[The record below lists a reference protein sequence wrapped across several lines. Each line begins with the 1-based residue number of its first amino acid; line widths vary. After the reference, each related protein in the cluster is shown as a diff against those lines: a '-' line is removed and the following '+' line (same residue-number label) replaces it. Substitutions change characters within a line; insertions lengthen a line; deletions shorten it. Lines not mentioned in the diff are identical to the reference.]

1 MVELYRARRGFDA
14 RAVYDVWIRLVQ
26 SEPLYDAM
34 LRGEHAAL
42 ARDLGFTELELAI
55 LDDFAIQPGTR
66 WHVENL
72 RFRAVTMVSR
82 LLGWHLPATLRLV
95 TEGRDGW
102 LRDLVHEYLSLHRWV
117 ELGHH
122 HRFAECERFAA
133 FVEHRVLQRRR
144 PPPHIAAV
152 LGFERGLIELARRA
166 AALPIAAWPPRPAAA
181 DASPGALPGASPDAW
196 NDARIVRGPVQR
208 SLTLPVDILAW
219 LRDPTTE
226 LRVTAP
232 APLEVIAYVAA
243 ADAPV
248 EIEPVTPAGRQLL
261 DAAAT
266 PRPRGELERLVAGA
280 DAGTLLA
287 SWLARGI
294 VVHAP

>member
-1 MVELYRARRGFDA
+1 MVELYQARRGFDA

-34 LRGEHAAL
+34 LRGEHAAV
-42 ARDLGFTELELAI
+42 ARALGFTELELAI

-102 LRDLVHEYLSLHRWV
+102 LRDLVYEYLSLHRWI

-133 FVEHRVLQRRR
+133 FVEHRVLKRRR
-144 PPPHIAAV
+144 PPPHIEAV
-152 LGFERGLIELARRA
+152 LGFERAALDLLRRA
-166 AALPIAAWPPRPAAA
+166 AVLPIAGWPRPHGEPAPAAM
-181 DASPGALPGASPDAW
+181 PGAK
-196 NDARIVRGPVQR
+196 IVRGPVQLQ
-208 SLTLPVDILAW
+208 LTLPVDLLAW

-232 APLEVIAYVAA
+232 VPLDVLAWVPT

-248 EIEPVTPAGRQLL
+248 EVEPVTPAGRQLL
-261 DAAAT
+261 AAAAT
-266 PRPRGELERLVAGA
+266 PRPRGELERLVSGAGP
-280 DAGTLLA
+280 LLA
-287 SWLARGI
+287 SWLARG
-294 VVHAP
+294 VLVHAP

>member
-1 MVELYRARRGFDA
+1 VVELYQARCGFDA

-34 LRGEHAAL
+34 LRGEHAAV
-42 ARDLGFTELELAI
+42 ARALGFTELELAI

-82 LLGWHLPATLRLV
+82 LLGWQLPATLRLV

-133 FVEHRVLQRRR
+133 FVEHRVLKRRR

-152 LGFERGLIELARRA
+152 LGFERAALDLLRRA
-166 AALPIAAWPPRPAAA
+166 AVLPIAGWPGPPGEAA
-181 DASPGALPGASPDAW
+181 PGAM
-196 NDARIVRGPVQR
+196 IVRGPVQ
-208 SLTLPVDILAW
+208 LQLALPIDILAW
-219 LRDPTTE
+219 LREPTTE

-232 APLEVIAYVAA
+232 GPLDVLAWVAA

-248 EIEPVTPAGRQLL
+248 EVEPVTPAGRQLL
-261 DAAAT
+261 AAAAM
-266 PRPRGELERLVAGA
+266 PRPRGELERLAPGAGPTL
-280 DAGTLLA
+280 AG
-287 SWLARGI
+287 WLARGI
-294 VVHAP
+294 LVHAP

>member
-1 MVELYRARRGFDA
+1 VAELYQARRGFDA

-34 LRGEHAAL
+34 LRGEHAAV
-42 ARDLGFTELELAI
+42 ARALGFTELELAI

-102 LRDLVHEYLSLHRWV
+102 LRDLVYEYLSLHRWI

-133 FVEHRVLQRRR
+133 FVEHRVVKRRR
-144 PPPHIAAV
+144 PPPHIEAV
-152 LGFERGLIELARRA
+152 LGFERGLIELSRRA
-166 AALPIAAWPPRPAAA
+166 AALPVAAWPRLHGAAA
-181 DASPGALPGASPDAW
+181 PEATRDAM
-196 NDARIVRGPVQR
+196 IMRGPVQ
-208 SLTLPVDILAW
+208 LQLALPVDILAW

-232 APLEVIAYVAA
+232 APLDVVAYIPA
-243 ADAPV
+243 ADALV
-248 EIEPVTPAGRQLL
+248 EVEPVPMAGHRLL
-261 DAAAT
+261 AAAAA
-266 PRPRGELERLVAGA
+266 PCPRGELERLAP
-280 DAGTLLA
+280 DAGPTIA

-294 VVHAP
+294 LVHAP

>member
-1 MVELYRARRGFDA
+1 MVELYQARRHFDA

-26 SEPLYDAM
+26 SEPLYEAM
-34 LRGEHAAL
+34 LRGEHAAV
-42 ARDLGFTELELAI
+42 ARALGFTELELAI

-72 RFRAVTMVSR
+72 RFRAVTMVAR

-102 LRDLVHEYLSLHRWV
+102 LRDLVYEYLSLHRWV

-133 FVEHRVLQRRR
+133 FVEHRVLKRRR
-144 PPPHIAAV
+144 PPPHIEAV
-152 LGFERGLIELARRA
+152 LGFERGLIELSRRA
-166 AALPIAAWPPRPAAA
+166 AALPIAAWPRPRGAAPEA
-181 DASPGALPGASPDAW
+181 ARDAM
-196 NDARIVRGPVQR
+196 IMRGPVQ
-208 SLTLPVDILAW
+208 LQLALPVDLLAW

-232 APLEVIAYVAA
+232 VPLDVVAYIAA

-248 EIEPVTPAGRQLL
+248 EVEPVTATGRQLL
-261 DAAAT
+261 AAAAA
-266 PRPRGELERLVAGA
+266 PCPRGELERLAP
-280 DAGTLLA
+280 DAGPIIA

-294 VVHAP
+294 LVPAP